1 MSGSQDPVSTTTLAN
16 VARGAWEGV
25 SDHDPLFKEIKRA
38 GAIEYDVQGGSD
50 GTQLQSQTYELS
62 GAIEAGRILPSIS
75 APGEDISAK
84 FIHRKRYQRWVAN
97 FGEIVSGAALDR
109 GALRRNKGSQIVDL
123 SKTEI
128 PAMIRDTITAENGL
142 RHQML
147 QMNSTIYA
155 GTGLPIEGLP
165 TLLPGN
171 GYDGSATYNMGA
183 LSTGASATTGT
194 AIGDY
199 DIEGYTPPTTSTG
212 TGTFTGAIP
221 ASTDKEVAVNGTN
234 VYLGLPLKPGQ
245 VSVDSAQWDA
255 WTPTLVNTAA
265 AAWTGTAQDE
275 DDAIEIFLSYLI
287 FRLSRFSNS
296 DRMKKP
302 TVGIL
307 DRNFF
312 EYLGRKK
319 AVRETIFV
327 QNTNKAINVAE
338 TGWPTD
344 VIMHQGVAWFWDD
357 LMPADTAYAFPG
369 AQMKLK
375 VQPLYRGLEDGNP
388 LKVSGEDAGILETEI
403 TRDPNRRQFLASCT
417 FPGQLICAPRYF
429 GRASKYSGAV

>member
-1 MSGSQDPVSTTTLAN
+1 MGMSGALLRPKTSGHPEALAWRSAVIANGGTVSASTMAAVTTFCRSIDSAGLRGRFYRLNLFCGDGLSAVLVPLYRGQSRTGTQYGNTADTNVNFVSGDYTLA
-16 VARGAWEGV
+16 
-25 SDHDPLFKEIKRA
+25 
-38 GAIEYDVQGGSD
+38 
-50 GTQLQSQTYELS
+50 S
-62 GAIEAGRILPSIS
+62 GL
-75 APGEDISAK
+75 
-84 FIHRKRYQRWVAN
+84 
-97 FGEIVSGAALDR
+97 
-109 GALRRNKGSQIVDL
+109 
-123 SKTEI
+123 T
-128 PAMIRDTITAENGL
+128 
-142 RHQML
+142 
-147 QMNSTIYA
+147 
-155 GTGLPIEGLP
+155 
-165 TLLPGN
+165 GN
-171 GYDGSATYNMGA
+171 GSN
-183 LSTGASATTGT
+183 
-194 AIGDY
+194 
-199 DIEGYTPPTTSTG
+199 
-212 TGTFTGAIP
+212 
-221 ASTDKEVAVNGTN
+221 K
-234 VYLGLPLKPGQ
+234 YLGLALKPGQ
-245 VSVDSAQWDA
+245 LAVDSAQWDA
-255 WTPTLVNTAA
+255 WTPTLVNSAA

-275 DDAIEIFLSYLI
+275 DDAIEIFLSYLV

-327 QNTNKAINVAE
+327 SNTNKAINVAE

-344 VIMHQGVAWFWDD
+344 VIMHQGVNWFWDD

-375 VQPLYRGLEDGNP
+375 VQPLYRGLDDGNP